1 MPVVRIVAVDDLR
14 AHRLAR
20 RLPRDRRS
28 IAGGN
33 RRPGIVRR
41 KKPISRNQPLDRP
54 SSSPRRSPTVP
65 GRAKIDVPL
74 PGGHNTTGRSG
85 RTARL
90 VALGAMPALVGGGS
104 RTRAMTN
111 DEVAT
116 ASQGRVNDSEEDEA
130 RRMGQT
136 PITAEEHEIPDR
148 LVVAID
154 GPAASG
160 KTTVGSAVAERLGG
174 LFFDTGVV
182 YRALTLAAIEHQ
194 VEPSAAL
201 RLAGLARH
209 LQLDVR
215 PPSQADGR
223 LYDVWLEGVDVTWA
237 IRAAA
242 VDRSVS
248 EVSSHPVVRKE
259 LLGLQRRIAHGGRV
273 VMVGRDIGTVIVP
286 NADVKVWLDAGLQV
300 RARRRQREL
309 TERGVDRSVDELARE
324 LAERDTGDARKEM
337 GAMRRAEDAVAI
349 DTTGMSVEDV
359 VSEIVE
365 LVLARARVQDAS
377 NP

>member
-1 MPVVRIVAVDDLR
+1 MRVVPIAAVDDLR
-14 AHRLAR
+14 DHRPVR
-20 RLPRDRRS
+20 RPHRDRRL
-28 IAGGN
+28 IVGGS
-33 RRPGIVRR
+33 RRSGIERR
-41 KKPISRNQPLDRP
+41 KTPISRNRPHDRP
-54 SSSPRRSPTVP
+54 SSSPGRRPTGPDHVE
-65 GRAKIDVPL
+65 IDVLL
-74 PGGHNTTGRSG
+74 PDGRNTTARGGRIV
-85 RTARL
+85 RPPARD
-90 VALGAMPALVGGGS
+90 AMPAAIGVE
-104 RTRAMTN
+104 RRNRATTGA
-111 DEVAT
+111 EVAI
-116 ASQGRVNDSEEDEA
+116 ASQGKVNGSEEDEA

-136 PITAEEHEIPDR
+136 PITAEKRAIPDR

-201 RLAGLARH
+201 RLAGLARRM
-209 LQLDVR
+209 QLDVR

-242 VDRSVS
+242 VDRTVS
-248 EVSSHPVVRKE
+248 EVSSHPIVRKE

-286 NADVKVWLDAGLQV
+286 NADVKVWLDAGLEE

-309 TERGVDRSVDELARE
+309 AERGVDRSAEELARE
-324 LAERDTGDARKEM
+324 LAARDAGDARKEM

-359 VSEIVE
+359 VSKIVE
-365 LVLARARVQDAS
+365 LVLARARVQDVSDA
-377 NP
+377 